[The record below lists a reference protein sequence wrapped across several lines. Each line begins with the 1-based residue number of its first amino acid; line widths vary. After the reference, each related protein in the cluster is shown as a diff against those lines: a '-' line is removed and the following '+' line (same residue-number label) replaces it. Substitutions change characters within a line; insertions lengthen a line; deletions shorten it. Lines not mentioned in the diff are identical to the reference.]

1 MSDIAIRAEGLGK
14 LYRIGGPKQKYRT
27 IRETI
32 VDTATMPFQRARGV
46 MRGEAAGGG
55 HESFW
60 ALKNISFEV
69 KHGEVVGI
77 IGRNGAGKSTLLKV
91 LSRITEPSAG
101 YVDVYGRVG
110 SLLEVGTGFH
120 PELTGRENIY
130 LNGAILGMTRE
141 EIARKFDEIVDFA
154 EIEKFIDT
162 PVKHYS
168 SGMGLRLGFAVA
180 AHLEP
185 EILVVDEV
193 LAVGDMNFQQ
203 KCLGKMDEVSQHGR
217 TILFVSHN
225 MAAIR
230 QLCPKTMV
238 INNGQI
244 IFQGDTSEGI
254 NYYLSHNSRTEDGA
268 VVDTRNYADRS
279 GTGGGRI
286 VRVGV
291 EDEYGKA
298 THNIGIG
305 KPLRIWMEVE
315 LKDIKA
321 PIVMGVEI
329 KSREGVPLLNLRTD
343 SHGITFGPYENPAK
357 VKIQVEIPGLPFY
370 PGIYIL
376 DPWFCPHKGKRAD
389 HLHGPLSITLEPQ
402 GLLASEQMI
411 QPGRGIVLLDCD
423 WRANEEKIVV

>member
-1 MSDIAIRAEGLGK
+1 MSDVAVRAEGLGK
-14 LYRIGGPKQKYRT
+14 MYRIGGPKQKYRT

-32 VDTATMPFQRARGV
+32 VDTAKMPFQRVRSV

-60 ALKNISFEV
+60 ALNNISFEI
-69 KHGEVVGI
+69 KQGDVVGV
-77 IGRNGAGKSTLLKV
+77 IGRNGAGKSTLLKI
-91 LSRITEPSAG
+91 LSQITEPSAG
-101 YVDVYGRVG
+101 YVDIYGRVG

-130 LNGAILGMTRE
+130 LNGAILGMTSE
-141 EIARKFDEIVDFA
+141 EIDRKFDEIVDFA

-203 KCLGKMDEVSQHGR
+203 KCLGKMDEVSRHGR

-230 QLCPKTMV
+230 QLCQKV
-238 INNGQI
+238 IVIGNGQM

-254 NYYLSHNSRTEDGA
+254 DFYLTSNSTSEAEA
-268 VVDTRNYADRS
+268 VIDTRNYADRS
-279 GTGGGRI
+279 GTGGGKI

-291 EDEYGKA
+291 EDEYGSA
-298 THNIGIG
+298 TRNIGIG
-305 KPLRIWMEVE
+305 KPLRIWMDVE
-315 LKDIKA
+315 LEDVKA

-343 SHGITFGPYENPAK
+343 SHAITFGPYENPAK
-357 VKIQVEIPGLPFY
+357 VRMQVEIPGLPFY
-370 PGIYIL
+370 PGMYIL
-376 DPWFCPHKGKRAD
+376 DPWFCPFRGKRTD
-389 HLHGPLSITLEPQ
+389 HLHAPLSIMLEPQ
-402 GLLASEQMI
+402 GLYASELVI
-411 QPGRGIVLLDCD
+411 QAGRGLVLMDCD
-423 WRANEEKIVV
+423 WKANEENN